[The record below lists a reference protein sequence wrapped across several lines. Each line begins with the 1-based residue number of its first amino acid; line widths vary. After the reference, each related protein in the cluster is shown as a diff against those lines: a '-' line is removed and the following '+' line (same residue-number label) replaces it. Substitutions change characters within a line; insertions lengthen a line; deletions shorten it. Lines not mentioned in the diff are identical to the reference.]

1 MKSGIHPEVY
11 DVVFI
16 DASTGAQFVSTST
29 YKTKETMK
37 IDGKE
42 CYVIKVDVSS
52 NSHPFY
58 TGKQNLIDT
67 AGRVE
72 KFEAKMAKAKA
83 LREASSK

>member
-29 YKTKETMK
+29 YKTKETME

-42 CYVIKVDVSS
+42 HYVIKVDVSS